1 MPCRMGASFARA
13 PRPRNPQRF
22 SSEHGSTLTR
32 ILTRAH
38 THTHTHT
45 KYVCTN
51 AASTGSAAG
60 IGCATP
66 RPSALSKN
74 FAKP

>member
-45 KYVCTN
+45 HEVCVHECGKHGQR
-51 AASTGSAAG
+51 SGDRLRDS
-60 IGCATP
+60 P
-66 RPSALSKN
+66 ALR
-74 FAKP
+74 AV